1 MKTLR
6 SLLLASI
13 ILLIC
18 TPDSLAQRRNR
29 KAQEPAGQSY
39 DTALYN
45 AMEFRLVGP
54 FRGGRATAVA
64 GVVQDPMTYYM
75 GATGGVWKTDDAG
88 ESWGNISDG
97 FFNTASVGAIA
108 VSESDPNVVY
118 VGMGEAPVRGVMTSH
133 GDGVYKSTD
142 AGKTWSHM
150 GLEKTR
156 QISKIVVDPN
166 NPDVLIVGAQG
177 SPYAATEDRGI

>member
-6 SLLLASI
+6 LLSLVVLT
-13 ILLIC
+13 LLIH
-18 TPDSLAQRRNR
+18 TPETLAQRR
-29 KAQEPAGQSY
+29 KKKEAAPTGVVY

-75 GATGGVWKTDDAG
+75 GATGGVWKTEDAG
-88 ESWGNISDG
+88 ESWSNVSDG

-142 AGKTWSHM
+142 GGKT
-150 GLEKTR
+150 
-156 QISKIVVDPN
+156 
-166 NPDVLIVGAQG
+166 
-177 SPYAATEDRGI
+177 